1 MLRYCFFLT
10 MLCLPLL
17 LFAQLAVSNSVSVR
31 SPRIM
36 LNDDTDAP
44 PVAVLGSDDVLHFSF
59 DEMSHTYRRYTCRVT
74 HCNALFE
81 PSGLSEID
89 YIGGFNNFQVEEW
102 ENSVNTTV
110 LYTHYEF
117 TVPNENVALLLSGNY
132 ILEVFDDED
141 DSVPVLVYRFSVVE
155 PRVAVSAWV
164 SGDTDTS
171 FNSGEQQLSFVVNYS
186 RCGVSS
192 PASEIIP
199 VVYQNRRPESTVSSL
214 LPTSVM
220 GNEALYEHNE
230 KLIFPAGNE
239 YRRFELTD
247 PATPG
252 MGVEEVVY
260 DNGEYHALLYV
271 DKPHLSHSN
280 YRDENGR
287 YYINTLEGYGTPIEA
302 DYVNVHFAL
311 ATPFR
316 EGGTYYLQGDFT
328 GSFSSENALDYDAE
342 GGYYFTSRLLKLGLY
357 NYRYLWVPYNSA
369 FISSVAEGDFYET
382 ENEYLIYIYHREFGA
397 RYDKLVGVHSV
408 SSSMEQ

>member
-1 MLRYCFFLT
+1 
-10 MLCLPLL
+10 
-17 LFAQLAVSNSVSVR
+17 
-31 SPRIM
+31 
-36 LNDDTDAP
+36 
-44 PVAVLGSDDVLHFSF
+44 
-59 DEMSHTYRRYTCRVT
+59 
-74 HCNALFE
+74 
-81 PSGLSEID
+81 
-89 YIGGFNNFQVEEW
+89 
-102 ENSVNTTV
+102 
-110 LYTHYEF
+110 
-117 TVPNENVALLLSGNY
+117 
-132 ILEVFDDED
+132 
-141 DSVPVLVYRFSVVE
+141 
-155 PRVAVSAWV
+155 
-164 SGDTDTS
+164 
-171 FNSGEQQLSFVVNYS
+171 
-186 RCGVSS
+186 
-192 PASEIIP
+192 
-199 VVYQNRRPESTVSSL
+199 
-214 LPTSVM
+214 M

-252 MGVEEVVY
+252 MGVEEGVY
-260 DNGEYHALLYV
+260 DKGEYHALLYV